1 MRRRT
6 RSFVGTIV
14 MIAFV
19 LIYAPLAMALAD
31 SRIAQTPP
39 LVQSVL
45 YAILGLA
52 WIIPLM
58 PLIRWMERPDRD
70 PAGVALFGLSRGG
83 GTALCVAAEDPTV
96 WAVATDGAF
105 PTRGTMLA
113 YILRW
118 AEIYVGSRAIWRR
131 MPCWMFAFAGWAGR
145 MSSQRRSGR
154 RYPDI
159 ERAASRLAATAR
171 SRRAGRWCAGA
182 GAAACEHSDRA
193 A

>member
-39 LVQSVL
+39 VVQSVL

-70 PAGVALFGLSRGG
+70 PA
-83 GTALCVAAEDPTV
+83 
-96 WAVATDGAF
+96 
-105 PTRGTMLA
+105 
-113 YILRW
+113 
-118 AEIYVGSRAIWRR
+118 
-131 MPCWMFAFAGWAGR
+131 
-145 MSSQRRSGR
+145 
-154 RYPDI
+154 
-159 ERAASRLAATAR
+159 
-171 SRRAGRWCAGA
+171 
-182 GAAACEHSDRA
+182 
-193 A
+193 